1 MSEPKHTPGPWYS
14 DDKGRIWRRPPAEL
28 AEYGG
33 NWGGDK
39 PLAEVKCGW
48 YAPLEGYPVQA
59 NARLFAAAPCLL
71 ARLESMAAQHA
82 CGCGHPAC
90 KRCEDD
96 RMNQEV
102 IERAK
107 GGAE

>member
-1 MSEPKHTPGPWYS
+1 MSHIEITPDLLAIIKLRAVAYEESKASPRRVLDYNRKNYLKATKPAVVLPLV
-14 DDKGRIWRRPPAEL
+14 DKVERL
-28 AEYGG
+28 Q
-33 NWGGDK
+33 
-39 PLAEVKCGW
+39 
-48 YAPLEGYPVQA
+48 QA
-59 NARLFAAAPCLL
+59 NKDLL

-96 RMNQEV
+96 KLNQEV
-102 IERAK
+102 IARAK

>member
-1 MSEPKHTPGPWYS
+1 MSEPKFTPGPWYS
-14 DDKGRIWRRPPAEL
+14 DDRGNIWRRPLKEL
-28 AEYGG
+28 WHHGG
-33 NWGGDK
+33 PVIGDK
-39 PLAEVKCGW
+39 PIAGFNIGW
-48 YAPLEGYPVQA
+48 SAPNQGYPVEA
-59 NARLFAAAPCLL
+59 NARLTAAAPCLL

-102 IERAK
+102 IKRAK